1 MSYIDYRKQNSLS
14 PHRMSKT
21 DTVHSPNGNTES
33 KATVSEKVKRHT
45 CGKTLKT
52 SAISVS
58 AKRHHL

>member
-1 MSYIDYRKQNSLS
+1 MSYIDYQKQNSLS

-21 DTVHSPNGNTES
+21 YTIHGSNENTES

-45 CGKTLKT
+45 CEKTLKT